1 MTTFKIQRPNG
12 SLEQAELTEIKDL
25 FGSDFLSVKH
35 NNIPYYAELDSG
47 LSTHMFVIKPD
58 GRKLYVQ
65 ETLGVLVNF
74 NYTEYGK
81 GVPER
86 LDFSIDNPSPKSIDG
101 ITFYSIQKAKPG
113 RDTKVI
119 LHVSAFYGTIT
130 VKLKNIKAVFKY
142 QNSTSATADVG
153 TQGIDVIRTYAKN
166 TPFRVNVIPG

>member
-65 ETLGVLVNF
+65 ETLGVLVNLIIR
-74 NYTEYGK
+74 N
-81 GVPER
+81 
-86 LDFSIDNPSPKSIDG
+86 
-101 ITFYSIQKAKPG
+101 
-113 RDTKVI
+113 
-119 LHVSAFYGTIT
+119 T
-130 VKLKNIKAVFKY
+130 VRVF
-142 QNSTSATADVG
+142 QNV
-153 TQGIDVIRTYAKN
+153 
-166 TPFRVNVIPG
+166 